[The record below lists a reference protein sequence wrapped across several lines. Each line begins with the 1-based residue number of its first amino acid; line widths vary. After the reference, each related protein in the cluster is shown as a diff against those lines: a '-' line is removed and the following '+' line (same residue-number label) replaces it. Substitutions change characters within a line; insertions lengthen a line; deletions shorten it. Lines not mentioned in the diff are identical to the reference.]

1 VIEELNWARKSL
13 NENPRTTET
22 ITSMTVIT
30 RFAPSPT
37 GFLHIGGARTALFNW
52 LFARHHNGKFLL
64 RIEDTDRKRSTSDAV
79 EAIYDGITWMG
90 LNWDGDAISQLSRI
104 GEHAS
109 QVEKLLAE
117 GKAYKCYCTPEE
129 LTAMRESARAEGRP
143 LRYNGHWRDKSD
155 ADAPSGI
162 DPVIRLKTP
171 QKGETVIADL
181 VQGEVKVANNQMDD
195 MVLMRSDG
203 TPTYMLAVVV
213 DDHDM
218 GITHVIRGDDHL
230 TNAFRQHQIYAAL
243 DWVAPI
249 FSHIPLIHGA
259 DGAKLSK
266 RHGALGVQSYRDD
279 GFLPEAMRNYLLR
292 LGWAHGDDEIIS
304 TEQAI
309 KWFDLDGVGKSPS
322 RFDVAKLTSLN
333 AQYLREA
340 NSAMLAGLIEPAL
353 EARLGRDLTS
363 EEKVRIIKGID
374 GLKERAKTVVELADS
389 AFFYIAPR
397 PIKMNEKA
405 TKLLAEGGVD
415 KVAAIR
421 LKLTALSEWTQDALE
436 NTVRELAEAEGI
448 KFGKLAQPLRA
459 TLSGS
464 NISPGIYDVM
474 EVLGRDE
481 TLGRLDDVLK

>member
-1 VIEELNWARKSL
+1 M
-13 NENPRTTET
+13 T
-22 ITSMTVIT
+22 IIT

-64 RIEDTDRKRSTSDAV
+64 RIEDTDRKRSTKEAV
-79 EAIYDGITWMG
+79 EAIYDGIKWMG

-104 GEHAS
+104 EEHTKL
-109 QVEKLLAE
+109 VEQLLAD

-143 LRYNGHWRDKSD
+143 VRYDGHWRDKSD
-155 ADAPSGI
+155 TDAPSGI
-162 DPVIRLKTP
+162 EPVIRLKAP
-171 QKGETVIADL
+171 QNGETVIADL
-181 VQGEVKVANNQMDD
+181 VQGEVKVANDQMDD
-195 MVLMRSDG
+195 MVLMRGDG
-203 TPTYMLAVVV
+203 TPTYMLAVVA
-213 DDHDM
+213 DDHNM

-230 TNAFRQHQIYAAL
+230 TNTFRQHQIYDAL
-243 DWVAPI
+243 DWDTPI

-259 DGAKLSK
+259 DGSKLSK
-266 RHGALGVQSYRDD
+266 RHGSLSVESYRDD
-279 GFLPEAMRNYLLR
+279 GILPEAMRNYLLR

-322 RFDVAKLTSLN
+322 RFDIAKLTSLN

-353 EARLGRDLTS
+353 GARLSRNLTG
-363 EEKVRIIKGID
+363 EERARIIKGID
-374 GLKERAKTVVELADS
+374 GLKERAKTVVELADN

-397 PIKMNEKA
+397 PIQMNEKA
-405 TKLLAEGGVD
+405 AKLLAEGGVD

-421 LKLTALSEWTQDALE
+421 TKLAALSEWT
-436 NTVRELAEAEGI
+436 
-448 KFGKLAQPLRA
+448 
-459 TLSGS
+459 
-464 NISPGIYDVM
+464 
-474 EVLGRDE
+474 
-481 TLGRLDDVLK
+481 